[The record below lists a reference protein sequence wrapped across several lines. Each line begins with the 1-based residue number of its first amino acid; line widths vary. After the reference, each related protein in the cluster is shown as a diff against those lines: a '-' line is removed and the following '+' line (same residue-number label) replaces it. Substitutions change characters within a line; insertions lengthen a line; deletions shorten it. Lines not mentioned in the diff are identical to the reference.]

1 MRMSD
6 TVDSETM
13 KVSEDR
19 GSSPK
24 DNATK
29 SEPSDSQSGRDEL
42 SLNNKKEIQVKSCK
56 IHTVQEIHEMQSVK

>member
-13 KVSEDR
+13 KVSEAADTV
-19 GSSPK
+19 SSSK

-29 SEPSDSQSGRDEL
+29 SEVADQSQSSRDEHA
-42 SLNNKKEIQVKSCK
+42 SNNKRDIQVKNLPWDLCSP
-56 IHTVQEIHEMQSVK
+56 